1 METIT
6 IWKCIK
12 DITNISGEI
21 IFTEGLIYLQVK
33 FDKYPM
39 MLIDNKLDES
49 EVSNL
54 KDYFTS
60 I

>member
-1 METIT
+1 M

-33 FDKYPM
+33 CDEYPM
-39 MLIDNKLDES
+39 MLIDNKVQES
-49 EVSNL
+49 EVYNL